1 MRDIKFRAF
10 DKQKS
15 RMFEVY
21 GIGKDFV
28 TENTLDG
35 VDEGTNCFSG
45 KDFIERIE
53 IMQFTGLKDK
63 NLIDIYSGDFDQDG
77 QVVRWCD
84 NRNGWAMSIYDFPT
98 KEHIACHCYNCDGN
112 FELSEITKEIEIK
125 GNIHELK

>member
-1 MRDIKFRAF
+1 MSREIKFKAWNKELKSMSKPF
-10 DKQKS
+10 TFGQVLNFNDKNIKS
-15 RMFEVY
+15 
-21 GIGKDFV
+21 
-28 TENTLDG
+28 L
-35 VDEGTNCFSG
+35 TN
-45 KDFIERIE
+45 E
-53 IMQFTGLKDK
+53 IILQFTGLKDK
-63 NLIDIYSGDFDQDG
+63 NGIDIYSGDFDQDG

>member
-1 MRDIKFRAF
+1 MREIKFRAF

-45 KDFIERIE
+45 KDFRERIE

-63 NLIDIYSGDFDQDG
+63 NGIDIYEGDIVKRIANMRDYSDADG
-77 QVVRWCD
+77 
-84 NRNGWAMSIYDFPT
+84 T
-98 KEHIACHCYNCDGN
+98 EE
-112 FELSEITKEIEIK
+112 ELLEVFYLGIELLPFSETGVSMEEYEVI
-125 GNIHELK
+125 GNIHTNKELLK